1 MPAESPTKFMTAE
14 EFFDAAEPTDILER
28 AVEELREEHKDE
40 VIDEDQVRLN
50 ETWTLLAHQVVGQE
64 SF

>member
-1 MPAESPTKFMTAE
+1 MSESPSQYMSPE
-14 EFFDAAEPTDILER
+14 EFFENAQPTSVFEDAVKELT
-28 AVEELREEHKDE
+28 ELRDSE
-40 VIDEDQVRLN
+40 VVDQDQVRLN